1 MRYDAIKECQ
11 TALREA
17 AADISPRAKIKKGFK
32 ESREGLLKALKTAV
46 NDVAIVDQTV
56 FADVEKLVKKSI
68 AVWIEFQLQR
78 CRLMVSMPIAKVGS
92 EQEKVSLAKERT
104 LELTSLPGLLRYGDD
119 GGQDLHIKQTVSGCA
134 EEPIRVS

>member
-1 MRYDAIKECQ
+1 M
-11 TALREA
+11 REA

-32 ESREGLLKALKTAV
+32 ESRESLLKALKSAIS
-46 NDVAIVDQTV
+46 DVAIIDQTV
-56 FADVEKLVKKSI
+56 LADVEKLVKKSI
-68 AVWIEFQLQR
+68 TVWIEFQLQR
-78 CRLMVSMPIAKVGS
+78 CRLMVTMPTEKVGS
-92 EQEKVSLAKERT
+92 EQEKVSLAKDKK